1 MNTSRIHRV
10 SSVGMIAL
18 SLIALVT
25 VLVGYTTPRGTPAPA
40 DEGTGAHIFQLAI
53 VLLLPAGLVF
63 LGTANWKQP
72 SRAGRPLVIAGLAVF
87 LAFAALYYLEHSWL
101 SSGR

>member
-1 MNTSRIHRV
+1 MSTSRIHRV
-10 SSVGMIAL
+10 SSVSMIAL

-25 VLVGYTTPRGTPAPA
+25 VLMGYTTPRGTPAPA

-53 VLLLPAGLVF
+53 VLLRPAGLAC
-63 LGTANWKQP
+63 LGTANWKEP
-72 SRAGRPLVIAGLAVF
+72 RRAARPLAIAGIAVC